1 MKMPPLQTRRFSLTN
16 TFFYK
21 KKKKPIITVRK
32 EMRIMQK
39 FVYEYATKVYFGEG
53 AAREHLAEA
62 VSGYGKNVMLAYG
75 GGSVKKNGI
84 YDELK
89 TILENAGKTVT
100 DFSGIMSNPTYAKV
114 QEGAKLAKEQKI
126 DFILAVGGGSVID
139 CCKIVAAQAKTDK
152 DLWEM
157 EMTEHQFP
165 TEVLPMGAVVTASG
179 TGAEMNGGAVITNEE
194 KIIKAGMAAAAPRFA
209 ILDPEYTMSLPHMQ
223 VISGAFDT
231 LSHAMETY
239 FGNSDQDNV
248 SDDVALAI
256 MRNTVVNMRRLLKN
270 INDIQARSN
279 LMWDSAMAENGILKV
294 GRVTDFQAHQLEHQL
309 GAYTD
314 CNHGQGLAVIHP
326 AYYRHIVKD
335 AKEKFERFGKE
346 VFGVE
351 SAGESVEALAAFIKE
366 CGLPTKMGEL
376 RSKTEI
382 TPELLKNVADTCNV
396 IKCNPRELGRDEI
409 YEILMECM

>member
-1 MKMPPLQTRRFSLTN
+1 
-16 TFFYK
+16 
-21 KKKKPIITVRK
+21 
-32 EMRIMQK
+32 MQK

-100 DFSGIMSNPTYAKV
+100 DFSGIMSNPTYVKV

>member
-1 MKMPPLQTRRFSLTN
+1 
-16 TFFYK
+16 
-21 KKKKPIITVRK
+21 
-32 EMRIMQK
+32 MQK

-209 ILDPEYTMSLPHMQ
+209 ILDPEYTMSLPRMQ

-256 MRNTVVNMRRLLKN
+256 MCNTVVNMRRLLKN
-270 INDIQARSN
+270 VNDIQARSN

-335 AKEKFERFGKE
+335 AKEKFERLGKE

-376 RSKTEI
+376 HSKTEI

>member
-1 MKMPPLQTRRFSLTN
+1 
-16 TFFYK
+16 
-21 KKKKPIITVRK
+21 
-32 EMRIMQK
+32 MQK

-53 AAREHLAEA
+53 AAKEHLAAA
-62 VSGYGKNVMLAYG
+62 VSGYGERVMLAYG
-75 GGSVKKNGI
+75 GGSVKKNGV
-84 YDELK
+84 YDEVK
-89 TILENAGKTVT
+89 QILEAAGKKVT
-100 DFSGIMSNPTYAKV
+100 DFNEIMSNPTYAKV
-114 QEGAKLAKEQKI
+114 QEGANLAKKENI

-157 EMTEHQFP
+157 EMTDHQFP
-165 TEVLPMGAVVTASG
+165 SDALPMGAIVTAFG

-194 KIIKAGMAAAAPRFA
+194 KVIKAGMAAAAPRFA
-209 ILDPEYTMSLPHMQ
+209 ILDPAYTASVPKMQ

-248 SDDVALAI
+248 SDEVALAI
-256 MRNTVVNMRRLLKN
+256 MKNTVVNMKRLMGN
-270 INDIQARSN
+270 VDDMQARGN

-314 CNHGQGLAVIHP
+314 CNHGQGLAVLHP

-335 AKEKFERFGKE
+335 AEEKFTRLAKE
-346 VFGVE
+346 VFGAE
-351 SAGESVEALAAFIKE
+351 TAKAGVEALADFIKA

-376 RSKTEI
+376 KSKVEI
-382 TPELLKNVADTCNV
+382 TPEVLRKVANTCNV
-396 IKCNPRELGRDEI
+396 IKCGPRELSRDEI
-409 YEILMECM
+409 YDILMECM

>member
-1 MKMPPLQTRRFSLTN
+1 
-16 TFFYK
+16 
-21 KKKKPIITVRK
+21 
-32 EMRIMQK
+32 MQK

-53 AAREHLAEA
+53 AAKEHLAEA
-62 VSGYGKNVMLAYG
+62 VSGYGQNVMLAYG

-84 YDELK
+84 YDEVK
-89 TILENAGKTVT
+89 KILEDAGKRVT

-114 QEGAKLAKEQKI
+114 QEGAALAKKEEI

-157 EMTEHQFP
+157 EMTDHQFP
-165 TEVLPMGAVVTASG
+165 AEAVPMGAVVTASG

-194 KIIKAGMAAAAPRFA
+194 KVIKAGMAAAAPRFA
-209 ILDPEYTMSLPHMQ
+209 ILDPAYTASVPRMQ

-256 MRNTVVNMRRLLKN
+256 MRNTVVNMKRLMDN
-270 INDIQARSN
+270 INDMQARGN

-326 AYYRHIVKD
+326 AYYRHVVKD
-335 AKEKFERFGKE
+335 AEEKFAKFGKE
-346 VFGVE
+346 VFGVDTAE
-351 SAGESVEALAAFIKE
+351 KSVEALADFIRE

-376 RSKTEI
+376 NSKAEI
-382 TPELLKNVADTCNV
+382 TPELLRNVADTCNV
-396 IKCNPRELGRDEI
+396 IKCGPRELSRDEI
-409 YEILMECM
+409 YDILMECM

>member
-1 MKMPPLQTRRFSLTN
+1 
-16 TFFYK
+16 
-21 KKKKPIITVRK
+21 
-32 EMRIMQK
+32 MQK
-39 FVYEYATKVYFGEG
+39 FVYEYATKIYFGEG

-100 DFSGIMSNPTYAKV
+100 DFSGIMSNPTYVKV

-194 KIIKAGMAAAAPRFA
+194 KIIKAGMAAVAPRFA
-209 ILDPEYTMSLPHMQ
+209 ILDPEYTMSLPRMQ

-270 INDIQARSN
+270 VNDIQARSN

-351 SAGESVEALAAFIKE
+351 SAGESLEALAAFIKE

-396 IKCNPRELGRDEI
+396 IQCNPRQLSRDEI